1 MKSAK
6 VQGFVLN
13 SDGLSSVIINNPDPQ
28 LIKPLGP
35 TEDKLER
42 DFIKPVGKK
51 LPMKIE
57 NTGIHLVLLYCS
69 TATVTCQSYRK

>member
-1 MKSAK
+1 MKSSK
-6 VQGFVLN
+6 VQCFVLN
-13 SDGLSSVIINNPDPQ
+13 SGGLSKVMMNNPDPQ

-51 LPMKIE
+51 LPMNIE
-57 NTGIHLVLLYCS
+57 NTGIHLVLLFCS
-69 TATVTCQSYRK
+69 KEVTCQSYRK